1 MSLTFTLSEQQSVH
15 VASLKGKITSSPDI
29 EQLNA
34 SISALSGNI
43 IFELTELTH
52 INSTGINLFIK
63 TLTRCRV
70 NGHELVLSGINGNV
84 KQLFELAKIDG
95 LFKQFETL
103 EDSINHFKQ

>member
-1 MSLTFTLSEQQSVH
+1 MSLTFNLSEQQSVH

-29 EQLNA
+29 EQLNTKLA
-34 SISALSGNI
+34 ALSGNI

-63 TLTRCRV
+63 TLTRSRV
-70 NGHELVLSGINGNV
+70 NGHELVLCGINGNV